1 MDALTPKTID
11 LTPLIPVLRA
21 LSLCIMGTFLKH
33 SILLIKVILGKVI
46 MHSSKLGTIGLI
58 AIGDI
63 IGEEWLIKK
72 YTDDWWENRICI
84 MRKLPLIQIS
94 WI

>member
-33 SILLIKVILGKVI
+33 NILLINVYK
-46 MHSSKLGTIGLI
+46 ST
-58 AIGDI
+58 
-63 IGEEWLIKK
+63 
-72 YTDDWWENRICI
+72 
-84 MRKLPLIQIS
+84 
-94 WI
+94 

>member
-11 LTPLIPVLRA
+11 LTPLIPILWA

-46 MHSSKLGTIGLI
+46 GWHKCITFSSANSKKGRLKLI
-58 AIGDI
+58 
-63 IGEEWLIKK
+63 
-72 YTDDWWENRICI
+72 
-84 MRKLPLIQIS
+84 
-94 WI
+94 